1 MTIFTKAIVRTP
13 GRSMPSGLTNANLG
27 APVHQKALEQ
37 HQQYI
42 AVLESC
48 GLEVLVLSAD
58 ELYPDSTFVED
69 VAVLTLHCAVI
80 TRPAAPSRAG
90 ETESIRPV
98 LERFYSD
105 IIQIEAPGTLD
116 GGDVLQ
122 IKNHF
127 YIGLSARTN
136 LDGAEQLIAILGRYG
151 FTGST
156 VAVTEFLHLKTGVT
170 WVGGS
175 RLLASGE
182 FVVRPEFSD
191 FAILPVEGDSAGAA
205 NCIRINNTL
214 LMPAGYPLIRQQLAV
229 IEAEIIEVDI
239 SEFAKLDGGLTCL
252 SLRF

>member
-69 VAVLTLHCAVI
+69 VAVLTLHCALI
-80 TRPAAPSRAG
+80 TRPAARARAV
-90 ETESIRPV
+90 ETESILPV

-127 YIGLSARTN
+127 
-136 LDGAEQLIAILGRYG
+136 
-151 FTGST
+151 
-156 VAVTEFLHLKTGVT
+156 
-170 WVGGS
+170 
-175 RLLASGE
+175 
-182 FVVRPEFSD
+182 
-191 FAILPVEGDSAGAA
+191 
-205 NCIRINNTL
+205 
-214 LMPAGYPLIRQQLAV
+214 
-229 IEAEIIEVDI
+229 
-239 SEFAKLDGGLTCL
+239 
-252 SLRF
+252 